1 MNLMEKYMDIFLENF
16 NGLKLVLTINRL
28 VNMVNDDLKQ
38 VIS

>member
-1 MNLMEKYMDIFLENF
+1 MEIFLENF